1 MVLLLCFLLPF
12 LLPSLLLV
20 RWLDCSLQVCIE
32 TAVVS
37 VSRRRLGPST
47 KFSAE
52 NHRGRGTAVPA
63 VACIALQVVGRM
75 QTTCRAAAVAAV
87 VSHLATLLFITVSA
101 TTITI
106 FLTAIAIAIT
116 ITITIAIA
124 ITIAAFALSPRTPA
138 TLLLVLLLLL
148 LLLLLLRVALSSPAL
163 RGARSPAHI
172 AVHGEGDLARA
183 NGLHPRVC
191 VKCTAGEGELLVGRC
206 GVDELER
213 LLLSSD
219 AQCREKED
227 FFDGESFIVSLLW

>member
-32 TAVVS
+32 AAVVS
-37 VSRRRLGPST
+37 VSRRRLGPPT

-52 NHRGRGTAVPA
+52 DHRGRGTAVPA
-63 VACIALQVVGRM
+63 VACIALQMVGRT
-75 QTTCRAAAVAAV
+75 QATCRAAVAAAV

-148 LLLLLLRVALSSPAL
+148 LLLLLRVALSPPAL
-163 RGARSPAHI
+163 RGARSPAHA

>member
-1 MVLLLCFLLPF
+1 M
-12 LLPSLLLV
+12 
-20 RWLDCSLQVCIE
+20 
-32 TAVVS
+32 
-37 VSRRRLGPST
+37 
-47 KFSAE
+47 
-52 NHRGRGTAVPA
+52 PA

-148 LLLLLLRVALSSPAL
+148 LLLLRVALSPPAL
-163 RGARSPAHI
+163 RGARSPAHA

>member
-1 MVLLLCFLLPF
+1 M
-12 LLPSLLLV
+12 
-20 RWLDCSLQVCIE
+20 
-32 TAVVS
+32 
-37 VSRRRLGPST
+37 
-47 KFSAE
+47 
-52 NHRGRGTAVPA
+52 PA

-75 QTTCRAAAVAAV
+75 QATCRAAAVAAV

-106 FLTAIAIAIT
+106 FLTAIAI
-116 ITITIAIA
+116 TIAIIIA

-148 LLLLLLRVALSSPAL
+148 LLLLRVALSPPAL
-163 RGARSPAHI
+163 RGARSPAHA

>member
-1 MVLLLCFLLPF
+1 M
-12 LLPSLLLV
+12 
-20 RWLDCSLQVCIE
+20 
-32 TAVVS
+32 
-37 VSRRRLGPST
+37 
-47 KFSAE
+47 
-52 NHRGRGTAVPA
+52 PA

-87 VSHLATLLFITVSA
+87 VSHLATLLFITTSA
-101 TTITI
+101 TI
-106 FLTAIAIAIT
+106 IAIFT
-116 ITITIAIA
+116 IA
-124 ITIAAFALSPRTPA
+124 ITIAAFALSPRAPA

-148 LLLLLLRVALSSPAL
+148 LLLLLRVALSPPAL